1 MLEGIGMFSEGY
13 APAKLNGRWG
23 VLSTDGEAWMIA
35 PEYDEIIQDKLGRC
49 YDQGAVFVRKGS
61 DVWLYVD
68 GEQIGDVYEDAEPF
82 SGGWAAVKKDGKWG
96 FIDRKGVV
104 QIDYQ
109 FDQALSFSQH
119 LAAVSQDGLWGYVS
133 LYGEMV
139 IEPIFLSAGSF
150 YEGSAPVQT
159 ADGWQFISLLEYEE
173 GTTGLL

>member
-1 MLEGIGMFSEGY
+1 M
-13 APAKLNGRWG
+13 GR
-23 VLSTDGEAWMIA
+23 S
-35 PEYDEIIQDKLGRC
+35 QKR
-49 YDQGAVFVRKGS
+49 
-61 DVWLYVD
+61 
-68 GEQIGDVYEDAEPF
+68 
-82 SGGWAAVKKDGKWG
+82 WG